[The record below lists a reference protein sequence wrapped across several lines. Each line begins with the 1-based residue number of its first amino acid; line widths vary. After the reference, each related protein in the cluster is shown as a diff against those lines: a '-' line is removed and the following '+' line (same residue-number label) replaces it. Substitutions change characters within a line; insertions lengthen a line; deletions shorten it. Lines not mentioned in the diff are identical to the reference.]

1 MGSLP
6 RLTSKRFEAQRLAGL
21 YSHHIGQVATER
33 NPQLEARVLEATR
46 TDPKDGTTHWS
57 TRRLEERLGFSHMM
71 VARARRKHSLKPHRL
86 ERYMAPNDPDF
97 ESKAASVNGL
107 YPNPPVHMAIFC
119 ADEKT
124 HNQALGRKDLVLPL
138 SQVRLERHGF
148 EYHRHGTLS
157 LCAAFNTQTDE
168 VLGKTASRHTSAEF
182 LAFLTDIVLKHPR
195 RHEIRVIAENLSS
208 HKTEQVNI
216 FLAEHPNVQLYF
228 NPTHS
233 SCFNQME

>member
-1 MGSLP
+1 MAGC
-6 RLTSKRFEAQRLAGL
+6 TKRFEARRLAGF
-21 YSHHIGQVATER
+21 YSRHIGQVSTVL
-33 NPQLEARVLEATR
+33 NPQPDALVPET
-46 TDPKDGTTHWS
+46 TCTGPKDGAAHWS
-57 TRRLEERLGFSHMM
+57 IKRLSEHLGVSRMM
-71 VARARRKHSLKPHRL
+71 VARVWRQHGLKPHRL